1 MVYQILNAN
10 CDFSLISFKRAW
22 DRRKSRQT
30 IRQTD
35 RQTDGK
41 LMRSYISFSWNGRQL
56 HKKSADKWK
65 LRESKWSVQDY
76 SVYSVTRKGHAT
88 SIVLWDLN
96 AVGPSGYCGMRP
108 CFQIGNRE

>member
-35 RQTDGK
+35 RQTNRRQVNAIVYIVQLK
-41 LMRSYISFSWNGRQL
+41 RSTVAQEKCW
-56 HKKSADKWK
+56 
-65 LRESKWSVQDY
+65 
-76 SVYSVTRKGHAT
+76 
-88 SIVLWDLN
+88 
-96 AVGPSGYCGMRP
+96 
-108 CFQIGNRE
+108 